1 MREVILDLQDIKK
14 SFGKNEI
21 LKGLN
26 LKVHEGEFLTFLGA
40 SGCGKTTTLRIIAG
54 LEMPDSGQ
62 VILNGVDVT
71 KKEPNERD
79 VNTVFQ
85 NYALFPHMS
94 VEDNIA
100 YGLKLKKVA
109 KNEIKKRVKEVLSL
123 VQLEGYEKRRTTE
136 LSGGQKQRVAIAR
149 AVVNNPKILLL
160 DEPLGALD
168 AKLRHQMQLELK
180 KLQKSLGI
188 TFLYITHDQ
197 EEAINMSDRIVVM
210 KEGQFE
216 QIGTPDEIYNEPKT
230 SYVAAFVGDSNILTG
245 TVKECAE
252 DKVVMEFAGGTV
264 MAQAKGKSYKEGE
277 QVVFSIR
284 RENIK
289 LEDHKD
295 MPIKAVVKEKS
306 FAGGMLRIVF
316 LVSDNIEIVASRQGI
331 NYNLVPGEETEI
343 SFASEHVVILNQEM

>member
-1 MREVILDLQDIKK
+1 MLPASFLRHKDKHKGIGKDIGERNVMREVILDLQDIKK

-109 KNEIKKRVKEVLSL
+109 KNEI
-123 VQLEGYEKRRTTE
+123 
-136 LSGGQKQRVAIAR
+136 
-149 AVVNNPKILLL
+149 
-160 DEPLGALD
+160 
-168 AKLRHQMQLELK
+168 
-180 KLQKSLGI
+180 QKSSRGKKQG
-188 TFLYITHDQ
+188 YQ
-197 EEAINMSDRIVVM
+197 ETVVSWRPKNQVIV
-210 KEGQFE
+210 
-216 QIGTPDEIYNEPKT
+216 T
-230 SYVAAFVGDSNILTG
+230 S
-245 TVKECAE
+245 VKCC
-252 DKVVMEFAGGTV
+252 
-264 MAQAKGKSYKEGE
+264 
-277 QVVFSIR
+277 
-284 RENIK
+284 
-289 LEDHKD
+289 
-295 MPIKAVVKEKS
+295 
-306 FAGGMLRIVF
+306 
-316 LVSDNIEIVASRQGI
+316 
-331 NYNLVPGEETEI
+331 
-343 SFASEHVVILNQEM
+343 